1 MRSCWEFQGPRLRQG
16 RRRDGTFRARRR
28 IVLDSSTIA
37 HTRISTKAERPLTLF
52 GLPQKR
58 NSDPLGRS
66 LVASYVYW
74 SRVLFQRGVDRREL
88 RVEVRADAI
97 HHGDDSERNAR
108 RDQTVLDG
116 GRAGLVFPEFANELL
131 HVTHPGCR
139 ARLGKRE
146 FWIKTT

>member
-1 MRSCWEFQGPRLRQG
+1 LACRKKETPTIGP
-16 RRRDGTFRARRR
+16 
-28 IVLDSSTIA
+28 
-37 HTRISTKAERPLTLF
+37 E
-52 GLPQKR
+52 
-58 NSDPLGRS
+58 

-74 SRVLFQRGVDRREL
+74 SRALFQRGVDRREL

-97 HHGDDSERNAR
+97 HHGDDSERDAR
-108 RDQTVLDG
+108 SDQSVLDG